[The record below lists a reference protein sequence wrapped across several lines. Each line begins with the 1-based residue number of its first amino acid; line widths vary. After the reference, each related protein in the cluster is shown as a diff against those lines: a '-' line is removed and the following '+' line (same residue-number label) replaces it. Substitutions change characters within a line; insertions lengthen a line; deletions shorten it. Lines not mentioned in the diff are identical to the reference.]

1 MSKEVPVFEGI
12 VTNIADHGR
21 NGMET
26 SIQIEVRST
35 EIDVLGHVNN
45 AKYLEYLEWGR
56 EDWYNRIGLPFDAF
70 SEMGVGTVTVNININ
85 YRKEARLGEKLTIRT
100 RPLRKGK
107 SSFVLEQ
114 IIDNERGER
123 VADAHVTSVTVD
135 LKERKSVPLPPE
147 LGKWFV

>member
-1 MSKEVPVFEGI
+1 
-12 VTNIADHGR
+12 
-21 NGMET
+21 MET

-85 YRKEARLGEKLTIRT
+85 YRKEARLGERLTIWT

-135 LKERKSVPLPPE
+135 LEKRKSVPLPPE
-147 LGKWFV
+147 LGKWFE

>member
-1 MSKEVPVFEGI
+1 
-12 VTNIADHGR
+12 
-21 NGMET
+21 MET

-56 EDWYNRIGLPFDAF
+56 EDWYNRIDLPFDLF
-70 SEMGVGTVTVNININ
+70 TEMGVGTVTVNININ

-100 RPLRKGK
+100 RPLRKGR

-114 IIDNERGER
+114 VIDNERGNGWPTPR
-123 VADAHVTSVTVD
+123 
-135 LKERKSVPLPPE
+135 
-147 LGKWFV
+147 